1 MNAKLPPVFT
11 AFTIVLFSTA
21 SLAAPPAFFGGV
33 QSHTQRV
40 YRSASGAECKPIN
53 GGQEC
58 VSIGALEERNWEGR
72 YLQTWFEVTEFRAN
86 EAGYEFRN
94 VRCPVA
100 PSSLK
105 VTKNWASLSVTMDTD
120 LPDCYRIGL
129 RVTYDPYSEETYY
142 FTGTVTADG
151 SWLNPG
157 NQFQQLSNTI
167 QTNNATGEQFRE
179 ICQIYS
185 SWQVI
190 NGGFTVQE
198 TFHAFSSD
206 APADFYFT
214 HCNNV
219 TR

>member
-1 MNAKLPPVFT
+1 MNAKLLAVFAAAT
-11 AFTIVLFSTA
+11 VALFATA
-21 SLAAPPAFFGGV
+21 SIAAPPALTGGV

-40 YRSASGAECKPIN
+40 FRSASGAECKFIA

-58 VSIGALEERNWEGR
+58 VSIGAQEERNWEGR
-72 YLQTWFEVTEFRAN
+72 YLQTRFEVTEFLSN

-94 VRCPVA
+94 VSCPVDS
-100 PSSLK
+100 SSLQ
-105 VTKNWASLSVTMDTD
+105 VTKNWASLRVSMDTD
-120 LPDCYRIGL
+120 SPDCFGIGL
-129 RVTYDPYSEETYY
+129 RVIYDPYTEETYY

-167 QTNNATGEQFRE
+167 QTDNATGEQLRE
-179 ICQIYS
+179 NCQTYS

-190 NGGFTVQE
+190 NGGFTFQG

-206 APADFYFT
+206 APADFFFT

-219 TR
+219 AR